1 MGHNIDTMLE
11 KIRAS
16 EHHVVAVQAH
26 RLLASLDF
34 GDDQIPWDETRRFRL
49 FDNLLKVALAYA
61 VEAEKLD
68 GDAAIEK
75 LEYASIAKCA
85 LEIVSGNTPFDPMVI
100 EAEADL
106 AELEEME
113 AVHA

>member
-1 MGHNIDTMLE
+1 VGHNIDAMLKE
-11 KIRAS
+11 IQAS
-16 EHHVVAVQAH
+16 EHNVVAIQAH
-26 RLLASLDF
+26 RLLASLEF
-34 GDDQIPWDETRRFRL
+34 GDDQIPWDETKRFRL

-85 LEIVSGNTPFDPMVI
+85 LEIVSGNTPFDQEII
-100 EAEADL
+100 EAEANIVQS
-106 AELEEME
+106 EETR
-113 AVHA
+113 AADA

>member
-1 MGHNIDTMLE
+1 MGHNIDSKLE
-11 KIRAS
+11 ENPAG
-16 EHHVVAVQAH
+16 EHNVAAIQAH

-34 GDDQIPWDETRRFRL
+34 GDDQMPWDETKRFRL
-49 FDNLLKVALAYA
+49 YDNLLKVALSYA

-75 LEYASIAKCA
+75 LEYATIAKCA

-100 EAEADL
+100 EAEADI
-106 AELEEME
+106 AELEELE
-113 AVHA
+113 AANA